1 MEMYST
7 AYKTIRDT
15 DPQNPLVKA
24 MEARE
29 NAKIAFEQA
38 MEALAT
44 ANREAREAE
53 INHYATCMSDARII
67 FGDKSFTA
75 KEFEEAVGGYVSKH
89 SIASMVAY
97 DDRTPESARAFS
109 NKGNRRTE
117 VLLPPDLKE
126 TGTHKRA
133 EKYFL
138 PCDASGKPIEGAEPV
153 KRTSKGSKL
162 YRFEV

>member
-1 MEMYST
+1 MEMCST
-7 AYKTIRDT
+7 AYKTVRDT

-38 MEALAT
+38 MAALTT
-44 ANREAREAE
+44 AKREARKAE
-53 INHYATCMSDARII
+53 ISHYATCMSDARLI
-67 FGDKSFTA
+67 FGYKPFTA
-75 KEFEEAVGGYVSKH
+75 REFEEAVGGYVSKH

-97 DDRTPESARAFS
+97 DRTPESTREFS

-117 VLLPPDLKE
+117 VLLPSDLKD
-126 TGTHKRA
+126 TGEHKRV
-133 EKYFL
+133 EQYFL
-138 PCDASGKPIEGAEPV
+138 PCDASGNPIEGAEPI